1 MKYLECFCLFFL
13 FCITV
18 IFDFHSH
25 TVLCIFL
32 DFILHFSSFLPSFQ
46 LLNRS
51 VNNIPIFLLSPF
63 FSFVLHFALCF
74 SISFFQS
81 SILTLFLSLSSYALY
96 LFSLSLFLCFFFIFL
111 SYLSEHRGNCKIN
124 ISILS
129 IFMFKFNNYIL

>member
-18 IFDFHSH
+18 ILDFHSH
-25 TVLCIFL
+25 TVLCICL
-32 DFILHFSSFLPSFQ
+32 EFIFHFSSFLPSFQ
-46 LLNRS
+46 SLNRS

-63 FSFVLHFALCF
+63 LSFILHFALCF
-74 SISFFQS
+74 SISFFRS
-81 SILTLFLSLSSYALY
+81 SISTLFLSLSSYALY
-96 LFSLSLFLCFFFIFL
+96 FFLDPSFFDFFYFFL
-111 SYLSEHRGNCKIN
+111 SYLSEHRGNCEIN